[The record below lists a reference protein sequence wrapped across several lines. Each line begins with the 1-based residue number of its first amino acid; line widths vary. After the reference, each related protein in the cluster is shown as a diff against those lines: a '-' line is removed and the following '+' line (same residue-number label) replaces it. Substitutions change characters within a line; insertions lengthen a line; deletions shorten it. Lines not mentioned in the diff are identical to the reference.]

1 MNDLTPETL
10 GDAWDRGA
18 DFAVCHPGMSAEY
31 IRAANPFRSSEP
43 AHTREARDNA
53 RAYPETARAQ
63 NEGADSVARRWMRP
77 SSALDGADLR

>member
-1 MNDLTPETL
+1 MTTISDKDRADAQAMAETL
-10 GDAWDRGA
+10 
-18 DFAVCHPGMSAEY
+18 
-31 IRAANPFRSSEP
+31 